1 MKATI
6 YLLGLTGA
14 ALFTYLVARQ
24 GIGEVGTFVLTAG
37 WGLLLVSLFHLVPM
51 AADTLAWWVLFPT
64 GDRPRFRQL
73 LWMRWIGESINNLL
87 PAAQVG
93 GDIVRARLAILRGI
107 PPSTAAAS
115 VVVEITVGIFTQAA
129 FTLLGVGL
137 LAGLTG
143 ANDLTVSIVG
153 SVLVALALFA
163 GFYAV
168 QRFGMFKL
176 LGNLASRMFRSE
188 TWKGLIES
196 GGSFDEAVRET
207 YRRRQ
212 DVVASAA
219 WTLVSWIVG
228 AGEIWI
234 GLWIL
239 GAPGG
244 IVEALILES
253 LSQAVKGAMF
263 LVPGAL
269 GFLEGGYILI
279 GAALGIPAPM
289 ALALSLVRRF
299 RDISL
304 GVPGLIVWQI
314 IEGRHFWKRS

>member
-1 MKATI
+1 MKAII
-6 YLLGLTGA
+6 YILGLTGA

-24 GIGEVGTFVLTAG
+24 GIGEIGAFVLSAG
-37 WGLLLVSLFHLVPM
+37 WGLILVSVFHVAPM
-51 AADTLAWWVLFPT
+51 TADTLAWWKLFPK
-64 GDRPRFRQL
+64 GARPRFAQL

-93 GDIVRARLAILRGI
+93 GDIVRVRLAILRGI

-129 FTLLGVGL
+129 FTLMGVGL
-137 LAGLTG
+137 LAGVTG
-143 ANDLTVSIVG
+143 ATDLTVSIVG
-153 SVLVALALFA
+153 SVFFALALFS

-168 QRFGMFKL
+168 QRFGLFRL
-176 LGNLASRMFRSE
+176 FGALASRLFHSE
-188 TWKGLIES
+188 TWKGLVEN
-196 GGSFDEAVRET
+196 GGSFDEAVRLT
-207 YRRRQ
+207 YGRRR
-212 DVVASAA
+212 DVVASAV
-219 WTLVSWIVG
+219 WTLIAWIVG

-239 GAPGG
+239 GAPVG
-244 IVEALILES
+244 IVESLILES

-269 GFLEGGYILI
+269 GFLEGGFILI
-279 GAALGIPAPM
+279 GSALGIPAPM

-299 RDISL
+299 RDVSL

-314 IEGRHFWKRS
+314 IEGRRFWHRR